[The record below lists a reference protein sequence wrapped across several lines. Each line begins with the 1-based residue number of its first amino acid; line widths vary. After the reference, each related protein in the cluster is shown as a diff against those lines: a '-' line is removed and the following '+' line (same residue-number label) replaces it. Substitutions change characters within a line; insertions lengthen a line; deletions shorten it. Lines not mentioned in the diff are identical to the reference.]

1 MQRRTLVW
9 PMSSRT
15 VARSHSRTLLLLVLL
30 CVCASVRLSA
40 QSLQRRLDR
49 RLDAMP
55 WARNSWGI
63 AVIDDRGR
71 TVYARNADR
80 LFVPASN
87 TKIVVSAVGSALLA
101 PDFTVKTSVY
111 GTGPASTT
119 ASAAVARLKPQAL
132 SDLSLGFMKRAE

>member
-1 MQRRTLVW
+1 MQRRIHVW

-15 VARSHSRTLLLLVLL
+15 VARSHGRTLLFLMLL

-55 WARNSWGI
+55 WARNNWGI
-63 AVIDDRGR
+63 AVVDDRGR
-71 TVYARNADR
+71 LVYSRNADR

-87 TKIVVSAVGSALLA
+87 TKIVVTAVASALLA
-101 PDFTVKTSVY
+101 PDFTVKTSVH
-111 GTGPASTT
+111 GTGPIEDG
-119 ASAAVARLKPQAL
+119 V
-132 SDLSLGFMKRAE
+132 